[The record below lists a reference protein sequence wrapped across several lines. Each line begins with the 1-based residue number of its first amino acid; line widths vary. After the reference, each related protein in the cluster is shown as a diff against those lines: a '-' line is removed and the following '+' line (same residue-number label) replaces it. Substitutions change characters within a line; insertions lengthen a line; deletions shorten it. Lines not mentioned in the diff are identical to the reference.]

1 MIIAG
6 VDPGLA
12 STGYGVIEHNQGHSR
27 PVEFGTIKT
36 SATQP
41 LAQRLQTIHGAL
53 VEVFRRCNPSVV
65 AVEELFFAN
74 NALSA
79 MGVAQARGVAVLAA
93 CQPGITVV
101 EYTPL
106 EIKLAVTGS
115 GRADKTQVHRM
126 VEILLGLKAASNGPK
141 QPLRMATAHES
152 DALAA
157 ALCHAQS
164 GKLAEIARDMSL
176 GTASRLIPHGGA
188 PRRARRSR

>member
-1 MIIAG
+1 
-6 VDPGLA
+6 
-12 STGYGVIEHNQGHSR
+12 
-27 PVEFGTIKT
+27 VEFGTIKT
-36 SATQP
+36 PAGQP
-41 LAQRLQTIHGAL
+41 LAQRLQTIHSAL
-53 VEVFRRCNPSVV
+53 VEIFRRCNPSVV

-74 NALSA
+74 NALSV

-106 EIKLAVTGS
+106 EIKQAVTGS

-126 VEILLGLKAASNGPK
+126 VEILLGLKAASNEPNE
-141 QPLRMATAHES
+141 PPRMATAHES

-164 GKLAEIARDMSL
+164 GKLAEIARDLKPGAM
-176 GTASRLIPHGGA
+176 SRLIPHRDSVRKVRK
-188 PRRARRSR
+188 RR